1 MQLFGLFLSFFVGGF
16 NFLWSVNIMGGDHGS
31 IFLVVLFQF
40 LPFLG
45 RFCNFGLFLH
55 FWVVL
60 GKPVTYMITRGIE
73 LVVRRVS
80 EGV

>member
-1 MQLFGLFLSFFVGGF
+1 MGGF

-55 FWVVL
+55 FWVVFAFL
-60 GKPVTYMITRGIE
+60 GGFGKTSDLYDN
-73 LVVRRVS
+73 
-80 EGV
+80 